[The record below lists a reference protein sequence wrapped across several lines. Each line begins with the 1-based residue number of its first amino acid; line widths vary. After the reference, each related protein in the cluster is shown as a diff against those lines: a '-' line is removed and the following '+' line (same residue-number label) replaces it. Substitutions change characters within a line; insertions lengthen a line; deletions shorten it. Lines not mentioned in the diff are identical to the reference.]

1 MQNLIS
7 HNQFAGSKHVDNTV
21 DPHNDLIAE
30 YYECLIDCDD
40 DQHICKRI
48 CKEVLVYG
56 YKSTIESIN
65 MLKSSNPP

>member
-1 MQNLIS
+1 MGLLFHFCIVVSGGRLMHNLIS
-7 HNQFAGSKHVDNTV
+7 HNQLAGSKHVDDTL

-56 YKSTIESIN
+56 
-65 MLKSSNPP
+65 